1 MPDVAAASPTAN
13 LRSALRPHKPM
24 PRKMLKRNTPL
35 QVCCEPARTKVRLS
49 IHMNLI
55 WVLIKMCFSWLL
67 PVEEL
72 RISRTFV
79 RGFSMNPMAVCA
91 MPVRLQLARI
101 HPPPARRRR

>member
-1 MPDVAAASPTAN
+1 
-13 LRSALRPHKPM
+13 
-24 PRKMLKRNTPL
+24 
-35 QVCCEPARTKVRLS
+35 
-49 IHMNLI
+49 MNLI

-79 RGFSMNPMAVCA
+79 LGFSMNPMAVCA

-101 HPPPARRRR
+101 HPPPARRHR

>member
-1 MPDVAAASPTAN
+1 MWLPQVLPPHCG
-13 LRSALRPHKPM
+13 LRCGHAQAHALENAETEY
-24 PRKMLKRNTPL
+24 LPL

-72 RISRTFV
+72 RISRTFAV
-79 RGFSMNPMAVCA
+79 SLMNPMAVFA

-101 HPPPARRRR
+101 HPPPARRHR

>member
-1 MPDVAAASPTAN
+1 MVAAASLTAQ
-13 LRSALRPHKPM
+13 LRSALRSPKPM
-24 PRKMLKRNTPL
+24 PWKTLKRNTPPL
-35 QVCCEPARTKVRLS
+35 QVCCEPARTKVRLT

-67 PVEEL
+67 PVEEQ
-72 RISRTFV
+72 RISRTFAV
-79 RGFSMNPMAVCA
+79 SLMNPMAVFA

>member
-1 MPDVAAASPTAN
+1 
-13 LRSALRPHKPM
+13 
-24 PRKMLKRNTPL
+24 
-35 QVCCEPARTKVRLS
+35 
-49 IHMNLI
+49 MNLI

-79 RGFSMNPMAVCA
+79 RGFSMNPMAVSA